1 MLKRYDEPT
10 ITILTVLLILGL
22 HEFGTCHGGRSWVF
36 GGMALR
42 MAYALQLH
50 QELDHD
56 PLGQNNDKKSELSPT
71 DREIRRRTMWAC
83 FLMDRFNSSGTER
96 PAFANE
102 DTIHIQLPIKEMYFQ
117 MEIPG
122 PTESLD
128 GSVPNQ
134 VADDTGQISNP
145 KDNMGV
151 CSYLVRVI
159 ALWGRIVKYL
169 NLGGKQRDC
178 HRCWDPQSG
187 FSQLKSE
194 AENFRAALPADLQ
207 HNLNN
212 LNTHAAEKL
221 ANQFV
226 FLHISINQVL
236 LFLHRWSIPTAAG
249 EGGIPK
255 DAPKVFVTEAGH
267 IAIEAANQI
276 SALLDE
282 AMDHYVVAPFAGYCA
297 FMSGAVHVW
306 GIFSKNPSLEASS
319 KANLARN
326 VKYLHKMKTYWGMFQ
341 FIAHNLKDIY
351 RRHADASQ
359 GSEVKEG
366 PQDSA
371 IFQYGDW
378 FQKYPHGVSQTDYE
392 DPATKVKKESISND
406 ATGPSSDLQSV
417 EEFFHTLS
425 PPSRTVS
432 QRKASRKSSRSS
444 GQAGHPQ
451 ALQPLAMNQEQD
463 AHHHQHHYRV
473 PTPIMTPSA
482 PIAQNPISPTTFA
495 PQQTL
500 YTPSHP
506 AFSTSFEM
514 LPLLPMSNGGA
525 FPQQL
530 DRHLLYGGYQG
541 ADSASASSLN
551 GLPPNPN
558 IDPAMQDPTN
568 ANNMWGGVG
577 GMNLQQQIITPGPYD
592 DFGTSAWFMPF
603 NLNPPDIGAKG
614 NYEEYAVDGSV
625 DGMGR
630 MPQ

>member
-1 MLKRYDEPT
+1 
-10 ITILTVLLILGL
+10 
-22 HEFGTCHGGRSWVF
+22 
-36 GGMALR
+36 MALR

-56 PLGQNNDKKSELSPT
+56 PHGQNNDKKSELSPT

-128 GSVPNQ
+128 GSVPNR
-134 VADDTGQISNP
+134 VTDDTGQMSNP

-159 ALWGRIVKYL
+159 ALWGRVVQYL

-178 HRCWDPQSG
+178 HRCWDSQSG

-194 AENFRAALPADLQ
+194 AESFRATLPADLQ
-207 HNLNN
+207 YSSDNLNS
-212 LNTHAAEKL
+212 HAAEKL

-226 FLHISINQVL
+226 FLHIAINQVL

-249 EGGIPK
+249 DGGIPK
-255 DAPKVFVTEAGH
+255 DAPKAFVTEAGH

-359 GSEVKEG
+359 GSEVKSA
-366 PQDSA
+366 PQDGA

-378 FQKYPHGVSQTDYE
+378 FQKYPHGVSPTDYE
-392 DPATKVKKESISND
+392 DPATKVKKESLSND
-406 ATGPSSDLQSV
+406 ATSPSSDLQSV

-425 PPSRTVS
+425 PPNRTVS
-432 QRKASRKSSRSS
+432 QRKASRKPSRS
-444 GQAGHPQ
+444 GGLAGHPQ

-463 AHHHQHHYRV
+463 AHQQQHQHRV
-473 PTPIMTPSA
+473 PAPIMPPSA

-495 PQQTL
+495 PRQTL
-500 YTPSHP
+500 YAPSHP
-506 AFSTSFEM
+506 TFSTSFEM
-514 LPLLPMSNGGA
+514 LPMLPMSNGGA

-530 DRHLLYGGYQG
+530 DRHLLYGGYTG

-551 GLPPNPN
+551 ELPPNPN
-558 IDPAMQDPTN
+558 IDPAMQDPIN
-568 ANNMWGGVG
+568 ANNIWDGAG
-577 GMNLQQQIITPGPYD
+577 GMNLQQQVITPGAYD

-603 NLNPPDIGAKG
+603 NLDPPDIGAKG
-614 NYEEYAVDGSV
+614 SYEEYAVDGSV
-625 DGMGR
+625 DVMGR
-630 MPQ
+630 MPR